1 MTYIEDITIEAADAQ
16 AAEDFYT
23 AAFGADLPLKFRDS
37 EAPTSGFRGFTLDLI
52 ASQPANVDLLFNAA
66 VEAGAEV
73 VKAPVKSFWG
83 YGGVLR
89 TPDGVVMKLVSSSKK
104 DTGPAE
110 KKYDEV
116 VLLMGTT
123 DMKAA
128 KKAYEANGFE
138 VSKSYGGKYT
148 EFDSGKG
155 SVKLALYP
163 RKAFAKTAFVD
174 PEGSGSHRIVL
185 NGSGGSFTDPD
196 GFAWEGTGA

>member
-23 AAFGADLPLKFRDS
+23 AAFGPDLPLKFRAS
-37 EAPTSGFRGFTLDLI
+37 EEPTTGFRGFTLDLI
-52 ASQPANVDLLFNAA
+52 AAQPADVDLLFAAA
-66 VEAGAEV
+66 VDGGAEV

-104 DTGPAE
+104 DTAPAR
-110 KKYDEV
+110 KAYDEV

-123 DMKAA
+123 DMKAS
-128 KKAYEANGFE
+128 KKFYEEHGLE
-138 VSKSYGGKYT
+138 VAKSYGGKYT
-148 EFDSGKG
+148 EFAAGKG
-155 SVKLALYP
+155 AVKFALYP

-174 PEGSGSHRIVL
+174 PAGTGSHRIAV
-185 NGSGGSFTDPD
+185 GGTGGTFTDPD
-196 GFAWEGTGA
+196 GFAWEGPAA

>member
-1 MTYIEDITIEAADAQ
+1 MTYIEDITVEAADAQ

-23 AAFGADLPLKFRDS
+23 TAFGPELPLKFRAS
-37 EAPTSGFRGFTLDLI
+37 EEPTSGFRGFTLDLI

-104 DTGPAE
+104 DTGPAAKE
-110 KKYDEV
+110 YDEV

-123 DMKAA
+123 DMKAS
-128 KKAYEANGFE
+128 KKFYEDNGLE
-138 VSKSYGGKYT
+138 VAKSYGGKYT
-148 EFDSGKG
+148 EFATEKG
-155 SVKLALYP
+155 AVKLALYP
-163 RKAFAKTAFVD
+163 RKAFKKTAFVD
-174 PEGSGSHRIVL
+174 TEGSGSHRIAIG
-185 NGSGGSFTDPD
+185 GSGGSFTDPD